1 MFGRLFKFE
10 RQLQFGQISFWVV
23 FVLML
28 ALGFLTMVASEWASV
43 SIEGGER
50 TKINGA
56 NTLALNISVWSLAA
70 IFFSSVFV
78 VTGMMRD
85 SVHKSVEIIHSTPIK
100 NSELIIP
107 RMLGAWL
114 ATFLCVLAVVLGM
127 FVGQFMPWIDKE
139 ILGPVRIGDFLF
151 PTFVYL
157 LINSLFFT
165 AFFTLVAGL
174 SRNKM
179 LVYVS
184 AVGLLAFYFIGTTL
198 TADAPKWLASL
209 IEPLGINALGL
220 ETQYWPAEEQ
230 NEKTASLF
238 GNLGINR
245 LLWGGISLLMFV
257 GAYRLFKRGVGAN
270 KNKKSKVVD
279 PDRVA
284 GAYAPIS
291 PRFEFSDSIRAF
303 LSRVK
308 IDYFGT
314 VRSIAFYVLCGIALA
329 IISTALTFSLMF
341 EPDPTLPT
349 SRSMAGLAVGGFGL
363 PILLVII
370 FFSGEMTWRERTAH
384 FNEIVDTTPVKNWQM
399 LLGKWV
405 ALTLVI
411 LTMLAFAMFVG
422 MIMQMLQ
429 GSFDINLKTYLS
441 IIFLS
446 FASRFIV
453 LAAVALFV
461 QNFMPHRIVGMFAA
475 GAVLVFFNFFV
486 ARIPVYHP
494 LMNIGGIST
503 GSFSELNGY
512 ESLINF
518 RWAWFYN
525 AMILGVFAVIS
536 TWVWRRGL
544 QTSLISRLKGIR
556 SNFSAWSLGAMGLF
570 LGGSIFAGTTIY
582 QAFADVNYRNQ
593 RASEKHT
600 VAFEK
605 LFTDIHK
612 KPVPKIRSV
621 EVEAEISPS
630 KRDALFS
637 GNYQVE
643 NTTGA
648 PLTEL
653 FVRMPTRHVEDIRK
667 LEVSNAILDESRDGF
682 EDIQNHGYWVYKFNQ
697 PVAPGAM
704 FSLDFE
710 TYFHAPRL
718 RDGSIVRRNGTFVNN
733 WQTMPQLEI
742 QPGWLQNPDK
752 RRKYGLEELPKRPDQ
767 SNMEARQNNFISK
780 SADYVDFKA
789 RVCTDKGQIPIAPG
803 HRIKTEDIKV
813 DGVDRHC
820 RTYEAINPILNFFS
834 FLSADY
840 AEKRDVWQNPNG
852 DDVNIVI
859 YYHEDHDYNVDLM
872 IEASKASFDTFT
884 KTFGPYQ
891 YKQMRIME
899 FPHASFAQA
908 FAGTVPF
915 SENIGFVRDP
925 GDPDDPK
932 SIDLASYV
940 TMHEIGHQ
948 WFAHQI
954 VPADTKGFNVLSE
967 GLTENAALTAY
978 EAKFGWKKARR
989 VLEKRA
995 IESYLASRVI
1005 DRDDEPAL
1013 INAGNQQY
1021 LVYNKAS
1028 WVFWGLKQY
1037 MGEEAMQ
1044 SAIREF
1050 LQDYGSKGPPYPT
1063 THQLV
1068 DYLRAGASDDYQQL
1082 ITDYWER
1089 ITFWDLK
1096 MEDVSISGSDGDYTV
1111 SLTAKVDKK
1120 IATEETGK
1128 ETSVTEIDGEELNEW
1143 VEIGFYN
1150 GDPKETLGGDW
1161 IKLERVRV
1169 TDLETSLTF
1178 NLSEKPTHVYIDP
1191 KRLLIE
1197 RNVDDNVQDIGEVEA
1212 EEG

>member
-23 FVLML
+23 FVIML

-85 SVHKSVEIIHSTPIK
+85 IVHKSVEIVHSTPIK
-100 NSELIIP
+100 NSQLIIP

-114 ATFLCVLAVVLGM
+114 ATFLCVLAVVIGM
-127 FVGQFMPWIDKE
+127 FIGQFMPWIDKE
-139 ILGPVRIGDFLF
+139 ILGPIRIGDYLF

-184 AVGLLAFYFIGTTL
+184 AVGLLAFYFIGTSL

-220 ETQYWPAEEQ
+220 ETQYWPADEQ
-230 NEKTASLF
+230 NEKTASLV
-238 GNLGINR
+238 GKLGINR
-245 LLWGGISLLMFV
+245 LFWGAISLLMFV

-270 KNKKSKVVD
+270 KNKNVKVAEMGDSV
-279 PDRVA
+279 

-291 PRFEFSDSIRAF
+291 SHFNFTDSLAAF
-303 LSRVK
+303 FSRVK
-308 IDYFGT
+308 IDYLGT
-314 VRSIAFYVLCGIALA
+314 VRSIAFYVLCGIALS
-329 IISTALTFSLMF
+329 IISTALTITLLFDS
-341 EPDPTLPT
+341 DPTLPT

-363 PILLVII
+363 PVLLVII
-370 FFSGEMTWRERTAH
+370 FFSGEITWRERTAH
-384 FNEIVDTTPVKNWQM
+384 FNEIIDTTPVKNWQM

-411 LTMLAFAMFVG
+411 LTMFAFAMVVG

-429 GSFDINLKTYLS
+429 GSFDINLKTYFS
-441 IIFLS
+441 IVFLS
-446 FASRFIV
+446 FASGFIV
-453 LAAVALFV
+453 LAGLALFV
-461 QNFMPHRIVGMFAA
+461 QNFMPNRIIGMFAA

-486 ARIPVYHP
+486 SRIPFYHP
-494 LMNIGGIST
+494 LMNIGAIST
-503 GSFSELNGY
+503 GSFSELNGF

-518 RWAWFYN
+518 RWAWLYN
-525 AMILGVFAVIS
+525 AMILGVLAVIS
-536 TWVWRRGL
+536 TWLWRRGL
-544 QTSLISRLKGIR
+544 QASLLRRLEGVRNNISV
-556 SNFSAWSLGAMGLF
+556 WSLGAAALF
-570 LGGSIFAGTTIY
+570 FGGSLFAGSTIY
-582 QAFADVNYRNQ
+582 NAFDRVDYRNQ
-593 RASEKHT
+593 KASEKHT
-600 VAFEK
+600 VSFEK
-605 LFTDIHK
+605 LFGDLYK
-612 KPVPKIRSV
+612 KDVPKIRSV
-621 EVEAEISPS
+621 QVEADISPS
-630 KRDALFS
+630 NRDAVFAGS
-637 GNYQVE
+637 YEVE
-643 NTTGA
+643 NTTGK

-653 FVRMPTRHVEDIRK
+653 ILRMPTRHVEDIRK
-667 LEVSNAILDESRDGF
+667 LNVSDAFLDESRDSF
-682 EDIQNHGYWVYKFNQ
+682 EEMQSHGYWAYKFTR
-697 PVAPGAM
+697 PVSPGAL
-704 FSLDFE
+704 FSVEFE
-710 TYFHAPRL
+710 TYFHPPKL
-718 RDGSIVRRNGTFVNN
+718 RDGSRIRRNGTFVNN
-733 WQTMPQLEI
+733 WETMPQLDI

-752 RRKYGLEELPKRPDQ
+752 RRKYGLEELPKRADQ
-767 SNMEARQNNFISK
+767 SDMVARQNNFISK

-789 RVCTDKGQIPIAPG
+789 RICTDEGQIPIAPG
-803 HRIKTEDIKV
+803 HRIKTEDITV
-813 DGVDRHC
+813 DGVSRHC

-840 AEKRDVWQNPNG
+840 TEKRDVWKNLNG
-852 DDVNIVI
+852 EDVNIVI

-872 IEASKASFDTFT
+872 IDAAKTSFDTFT
-884 KTFGPYQ
+884 ETFGPYQ

-954 VPADTKGFNVLSE
+954 VPANTKGFNVLSE

-978 EAKFGWKKARR
+978 EAKFGWQKARR

-995 IESYLASRVI
+995 IEQYLASRVM

-1013 INAGNQQY
+1013 MNAGNQSY

-1028 WVFWGLKQY
+1028 WVFWGLKQQ

-1044 SAIREF
+1044 GAIKAF
-1050 LQDYGSKGPPYPT
+1050 LEEYGSKGPTYPT
-1063 THQLV
+1063 TKELV
-1068 DYLRAGASDDYQQL
+1068 DYLRAAASEEHQQL

-1089 ITFWDLK
+1089 ITFWDLAVK
-1096 MEDVSISGSDGDYTV
+1096 DVELTGSDGNYTV

-1150 GDPKETLGGDW
+1150 SDPKDTLGGDW

-1169 TDLETSLTF
+1169 TELETAMTF
-1178 NLSEKPTHVYIDP
+1178 GLPEKPTHVYIDP
-1191 KRLLIE
+1191 KRLLME
-1197 RNVDDNVQDIGEVEA
+1197 RNVDDNMQTIAAAQNNKG
-1212 EEG
+1212 